1 MVLRVFDNRLLH
13 TDRRPDMYLDE
24 DLDEK
29 GRIVCQI
36 SDTAKPEDALP
47 FGARIEVDSSS
58 GSGSGT
64 SSGGGTRSSA
74 GSKEVSSSSR
84 DWLWAKKG
92 QFVAIL
98 VPYRHGRHYATNIK
112 DFKPILKHLRRLH
125 ENGFVHGDIR
135 GFNMAMKNENEG
147 YLIDLDY
154 GGKVDGS
161 PGNAPRYPE
170 GYKFGLDDGDREE
183 RQERSIITMK
193 DDLQAITNLMWRL
206 YVPGDD
212 YQGIAD
218 SYFGKRKDLVEG
230 AARLEEGS
238 REAALR
244 FNDTLHQCADKAGWS
259 VTPATSAL
267 LRALKRF
274 GYDLE
279 REAPD
284 QAVKRCVG
292 TDPATGSP
300 AKQQKG

>member
-1 MVLRVFDNRLLH
+1 MVLRVYDNRLRH
-13 TDRRPDMYLDE
+13 TDRRPDLYLDE

-47 FGARIEVDSSS
+47 LGARIEVDSSS

-64 SSGGGTRSSA
+64 SSGGTRSSA

-170 GYKFGLDDGDREE
+170 GYKFYLPDGSRPRQPDR
-183 RQERSIITMK
+183 SPITMK
-193 DDLQAITNLMWRL
+193 DDLQAMTNLMWRL
-206 YVPGDD
+206 YVPGDC
-212 YQGIAD
+212 QGIAGEY

-230 AARLEEGS
+230 AARLEAGS
-238 REAALR
+238 REAALL
-244 FNDTLHQCADKAGWS
+244 FNDALRQCADEAGWS
-259 VTPATSAL
+259 VTPAIDDLLTAL
-267 LRALKRF
+267 EDF
-274 GYDLE
+274 GYDMKS
-279 REAPD
+279 EAPD
-284 QAVKRCVG
+284 QAVQPRVG

-300 AKQQKG
+300 SKQQKG